1 LKTSSI
7 KVSIYSL
14 VALLAFAANSVLC
27 RLALYEQAIDPASF
41 TLVRLMSGAITLLIL
56 VFMLKH
62 ASSKKELVQSGD
74 WTSAS
79 ALFVYAAGFSFAY
92 IVLPAGLGALLLF
105 GSVQVTMM
113 LYSLLTGERLSTI
126 QWLGFITA
134 IVGLVYL
141 LFPDSAT
148 IQVDSV
154 NSWLVAS
161 LLMIFAGI
169 AWGIYSIKGK
179 KAANATLSTTDN
191 FLRASLMAIV
201 CFCIYLF
208 TNQAL
213 QISEQGLLLAL
224 ISGAI
229 TSGMGYAI
237 WYAVLPSLKGTSA
250 ASMQLSVPVFA
261 SLAGVALLGETLSIS
276 IIIASMMIL
285 GGVGLVIKYK

>member
-1 LKTSSI
+1 M
-7 KVSIYSL
+7 
-14 VALLAFAANSVLC
+14 LC

-41 TLVRLMSGAITLLIL
+41 TLVRLISGAVTLLLL
-56 VFMLKH
+56 VFMFRQ
-62 ASSKKELVQSGD
+62 ASTTKEVMQSGD
-74 WTSAS
+74 WTSAT

-113 LYSLLTGERLSTI
+113 VYSLFSGERLANI

-134 IVGLVYL
+134 IIGLVYL
-141 LFPDSAT
+141 LFPDSNN
-148 IQVDSV
+148 IQVDSI

-161 LLMIFAGI
+161 LLMILAGM
-169 AWGIYSIKGK
+169 AWGVYSIKGK
-179 KAANATLSTTDN
+179 KAVNATLSTTDN
-191 FLRASLMAIV
+191 FLRASLMSIV

-213 QISEQGLLLAL
+213 QMSEQGLLLAL

-261 SLAGVALLGETLSIS
+261 SLAGVVLLGETLSLS
-276 IIIASMMIL
+276 IVIASIMIL
-285 GGVGLVIKYK
+285 GGVGLVIKFK